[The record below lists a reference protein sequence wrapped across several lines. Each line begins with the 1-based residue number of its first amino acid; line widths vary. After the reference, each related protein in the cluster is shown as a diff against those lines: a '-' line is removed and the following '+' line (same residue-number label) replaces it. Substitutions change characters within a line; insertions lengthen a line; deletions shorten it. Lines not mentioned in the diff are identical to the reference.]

1 MWGGFMPVAVVLGMQ
16 WGDEGKGKIIDL
28 FSDQADI
35 VARYQGGHNAGHTI
49 CFDDKEYVLHLIPS
63 GIFHEGKLCVIGNGV
78 VIDPAA
84 LVQEMDELKQAGIDL
99 KGRLVLSDRANII
112 LPYHST
118 SDIGRESE
126 GKFQKIGTTGRGIG
140 PSYADKIARIGIR
153 TCDFLDEERLR
164 EQFHANY
171 QEKKQILKN
180 LYGHDLPEFEP
191 MFQELLSFRDTIL
204 QFIKDTHSL
213 LRDAISENKKIL
225 AEGAQ
230 GTMLDV
236 DHGTYPFV
244 TSSNSTAG
252 GACTG
257 LGIPP
262 TKIDRVVGVI
272 KAYTTRVG
280 EGPFPTELHDD
291 SGKLLREEGHEF
303 GATTG
308 RPRRCGWF
316 DAVIAKYAIAVNG
329 IESLVLT
336 KIDVLDKFETIKVCT
351 GYKYNGKVY
360 EEMPADLDRLKNCQ
374 PVYVEYEGWMENTV
388 GVTSYEELPKK
399 AKYYIESLSQLL
411 KTKFLMISTGPERK
425 HTICLGSLF

>member
-1 MWGGFMPVAVVLGMQ
+1 MPVAVVLGMQ

-28 FSDQADI
+28 LSQEADI

-49 CFDDKEYVLHLIPS
+49 CFDDKEFVLHLIPS

-78 VIDPAA
+78 VIDPKA
-84 LVQEMDELKQAGIDL
+84 LVEEMQELNQAGIDL
-99 KGRLVLSDRANII
+99 KKRLVLSDRANII
-112 LPYHST
+112 LPYHSV
-118 SDIGRESE
+118 SDRSRESE

-153 TCDFLDEERLR
+153 ACDFFDENRLR
-164 EQFHANY
+164 EQFLANY
-171 QEKKQILKN
+171 EEKKKILKH
-180 LYGHDLPEFEP
+180 LYDLDLPGFDS
-191 MFQELLSFRDTIL
+191 MFKDLLSFREMILEYVGDT
-204 QFIKDTHSL
+204 QTL
-213 LRDAISENKKIL
+213 LRKAIAEGKKVL

-262 TKIDRVVGVI
+262 TRIDRVVGVI

-280 EGPFPTELHDD
+280 EGPFPTELHDEA
-291 SGKLLREEGHEF
+291 GQMLRDEGHEF

-316 DAVIAKYAIAVNG
+316 DAVIARYAIGVNG
-329 IESLVLT
+329 IDQLVLT
-336 KIDVLDKFETIKVCT
+336 KIDVLDKFATIKVCT
-351 GYKYNGKVY
+351 GYKYRGKVY
-360 EEMPADLDRLKNCQ
+360 EEMPADLDCLQNCE
-374 PVYVEYEGWMENTV
+374 PVYTEHEGWQENTV
-388 GVTSYEELPKK
+388 GITSYNELPKK
-399 AKYYIESLSQLL
+399 AKKYIESLGKLL
-411 KTKFLMISTGPERK
+411 ETRFLMISTGPERNC
-425 HTICLGSLF
+425 TIHNGKLFE

>member
-1 MWGGFMPVAVVLGMQ
+1 MPVAVVLGMQ

-28 FSDQADI
+28 LSEEVDI

-49 CFDDKEYVLHLIPS
+49 CFDNKEFVLHLIPS

-84 LVQEMDELKQAGIDL
+84 LLQEMEELTQTGIDL

-112 LPYHST
+112 MPYHTT
-118 SDIGRESE
+118 SDKGRESE

-140 PSYADKIARIGIR
+140 PSYADKIARTGIR
-153 TCDFLDEERLR
+153 TCDFLDEKRLR
-164 EQFHANY
+164 EKFHANY
-171 QEKKQILKN
+171 QEKKQILKH
-180 LYGHDLPEFEP
+180 LYGHDLPGFDS
-191 MFQELLSFRDTIL
+191 MFKELMSFRGTIL
-204 QFIKDTHSL
+204 QFIGDTHSL
-213 LRDAISENKKIL
+213 LRDAIDEDKKIL
-225 AEGAQ
+225 CEGAQ
-230 GTMLDV
+230 GTMLDI

-262 TKIDRVVGVI
+262 TKIDRVVGVV

-291 SGKLLREEGHEF
+291 CGNLLRDEGHEF

-316 DAVIAKYAIAVNG
+316 DAVVARYAIAVNG

-351 GYKYNGKVY
+351 GYRHKGAVH
-360 EEMPADLDRLKNCQ
+360 EEMPADLDCLENCE
-374 PVYVEYEGWMENTV
+374 PVYTEYEGWMESTV
-388 GVTSYEELPKK
+388 GVTAYDQLPEK
-399 AKYYIESLSQLL
+399 AKSYIESLSQLL
-411 KTKFLMISTGPERK
+411 KTPFLMISTGPERK
-425 HTICLGSLF
+425 HTIYNGKLFQ